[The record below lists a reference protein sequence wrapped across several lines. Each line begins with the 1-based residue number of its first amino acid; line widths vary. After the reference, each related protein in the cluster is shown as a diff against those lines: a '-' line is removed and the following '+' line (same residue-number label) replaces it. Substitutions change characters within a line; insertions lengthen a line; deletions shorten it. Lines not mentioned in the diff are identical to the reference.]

1 MHVKKTMFCLNA
13 QHAIKVKKFYLPVLK
28 LKVSLLL
35 YIYKAQHTTVRTIA
49 YYLVG

>member
-1 MHVKKTMFCLNA
+1 MFCLNA
-13 QHAIKVKKFYLPVLK
+13 QHAIKLKFYLPVRK